1 MSGSLLSALI
11 ICEAEPELPGHCHT
25 QQRCDSR
32 HRGFCPV
39 GLGLEVLTALLSQL
53 NGRLQCRAVV
63 APGEEA
69 GRLSE
74 ARGFVGHWRRLGVDW
89 LGGPELADIHVR
101 H

>member
-39 GLGLEVLTALLSQL
+39 GLGLDVLTALLSQL
-53 NGRLQCRAVV
+53 NGCLQCRAVV

-69 GRLSE
+69 GRLSK
-74 ARGFVGHWRRLGVDW
+74 ARGFL
-89 LGGPELADIHVR
+89 DIGEVWVWIGWVAQS
-101 H
+101 